1 MAVAEFLASGGYDR
15 HLRRLRT
22 AVAGNVERYREAI
35 ATQFPEGTRVS
46 MPRGGFVL
54 WIELPPGID
63 ALAVYEQ
70 ALRRRIVIAP
80 GPLFSARQR
89 FANCIRISAGTP
101 WCDRVADGIRT
112 LARIVGQK

>member
-35 ATQFPEGTRVS
+35 VTQFPEGTRVS
-46 MPRGGFVL
+46 APRGGFVL
-54 WIELPPGID
+54 WVELPAGVD
-63 ALAVYEQ
+63 ALVLHEH
-70 ALRRRIVIAP
+70 ALRRRIVVAP

-89 FANCIRISAGTP
+89 FANFIRVSAGTP
-101 WCDRVADGIRT
+101 WSERIADGIKT
-112 LARIVGQK
+112 LARLIRVA